1 MTNQLRHGDS
11 GAAAGQRVEIS
22 NEGRVV
28 RELEKQLKHRADR
41 ARGDDT
47 E

>member
-1 MTNQLRHGDS
+1 MVTSQGPRPAPNPS
-11 GAAAGQRVEIS
+11 VIS

-28 RELEKQLKHRADR
+28 RELEEQLKDRADR
-41 ARGDDT
+41 ALGDDT

>member
-1 MTNQLRHGDS
+1 MVTTQGPRPAPDPS
-11 GAAAGQRVEIS
+11 GIS

-28 RELEKQLKHRADR
+28 RELEEQLKNRADR
-41 ARGDDT
+41 ALGDDT

>member
-1 MTNQLRHGDS
+1 MTTQGPRPAPNPS
-11 GAAAGQRVEIS
+11 VIS

-28 RELEKQLKHRADR
+28 RELEEQLMDRADR
-41 ARGDDT
+41 ALGDDN

>member
-1 MTNQLRHGDS
+1 MWSAR
-11 GAAAGQRVEIS
+11 A

-28 RELEKQLKHRADR
+28 RELEEQLMDRADR
-41 ARGDDT
+41 ALGDDT

>member
-1 MTNQLRHGDS
+1 MTNQLRHGDL
-11 GAAAGQRVEIS
+11 GTAAGQGVEIS

-28 RELEKQLKHRADR
+28 RELEEQLKDRADR
-41 ARGDDT
+41 SRGDDT

>member
-1 MTNQLRHGDS
+1 MTNQLRHGDL
-11 GAAAGQRVEIS
+11 GTAAGQRVEIS

-28 RELEKQLKHRADR
+28 RELEEQLMDRADR
-41 ARGDDT
+41 ALGDDT